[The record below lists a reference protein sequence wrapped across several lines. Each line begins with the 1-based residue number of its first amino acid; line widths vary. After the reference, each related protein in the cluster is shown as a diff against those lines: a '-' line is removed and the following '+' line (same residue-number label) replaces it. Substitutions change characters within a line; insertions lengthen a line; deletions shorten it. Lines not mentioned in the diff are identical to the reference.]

1 MPSKDN
7 FSIIIPTYNEKENLI
22 TLIPQLKNLYPR
34 SSVFVVDDNSKD
46 GTSEFLKK
54 YASADPTV
62 NIICRSNKLGRG
74 SAVIDGLKKA
84 LLQTKSEYYLE
95 MDADFSHKPGEIKNL
110 LGKKSSNTLV
120 IGSRYIKGSKIINW
134 PYLRKIL
141 SLLAN
146 IYIRTILKIPLRDFT
161 NGFRLY
167 PKKAAEI
174 IVKTNPADKGYTT
187 LSETAYI
194 LYLNNIKFTEVP
206 TTFINRKLGKTKIS
220 IKEYL
225 QSLVS
230 IIRIKQN
237 YSKLRVLYSHLSDP
251 DAIRED

>member
-1 MPSKDN
+1 MPSKNN

-22 TLIPQLKNLYPR
+22 TLIPQLKNLYPH

-62 NIICRSNKLGRG
+62 NFISRSSKLGRG

-110 LGKKSSNTLV
+110 LGKKGSNTLV

-141 SLLAN
+141 SALAN
-146 IYIRTILKIPLRDFT
+146 IYIRNILKIPLHDFT

-167 PKKAAEI
+167 PKKAAQT
-174 IVKTNPADKGYTT
+174 IVKVNPQVIGYTT

-194 LYLNNIKFTEVP
+194 LYINKFKFAEVP
-206 TTFINRKLGKTKIS
+206 TTFINRNIGKSKIS

-225 QSLVS
+225 QSLIS

-237 YSKLRVLYSHLSDP
+237 YRHMRV
-251 DAIRED
+251 I

>member
-1 MPSKDN
+1 MPSKNN

-22 TLIPQLKNLYPR
+22 ILIPQLIKYYPN
-34 SSVFVVDDNSKD
+34 SLIFIVDDNSID
-46 GTSEFLKK
+46 NTADFFKK
-54 YASADPTV
+54 NSSAF
-62 NIICRSNKLGRG
+62 SNVYLISRKGKLGRG

-84 LLQTKSEYYLE
+84 LNTAGSEYYLE
-95 MDADFSHKPGEIKNL
+95 MDADFSHNPKEIKNL
-110 LGKKSSNTLV
+110 LEKKNPDTLI

-141 SLLAN
+141 SALAN
-146 IYIRTILKIPLRDFT
+146 IYIRNILKIPLHDFT

-174 IVKTNPADKGYTT
+174 IVNTNPADKGYTT

-237 YSKLRVLYSHLSDP
+237 YRHMRV
-251 DAIRED
+251 I